1 MSSSRGTTLM
11 NLAGPTRCC
20 LSGVQPNSSGLEA
33 QDVPKK
39 MALMHVHTRD
49 TQKLGAPRAVAFLHH
64 ATTFSTVYFLHF
76 LPSLLSTVSTFYCL
90 HFLLSPLSTFS
101 TFYSLY
107 FLLSPLSRFSTFYC
121 LHFLPSHTFCFLHF
135 LLSPLPDFSPTFSF
149 ASVFL

>member
-49 TQKLGAPRAVAFLHH
+49 TQKLGTSCRRISAPRD
-64 ATTFSTVYFLHF
+64 HF
-76 LPSLLSTVSTFYCL
+76 LYC
-90 HFLLSPLSTFS
+90 LLSPLSTFS
-101 TFYSLY
+101 TFYCLHFLLPPLSTVSTFYFLY
-107 FLLSPLSRFSTFYC
+107 FLLSLLSTVSTF
-121 LHFLPSHTFCFLHF
+121 SFLHF
-135 LLSPLPDFSPTFSF
+135 LLSPLSTLSHFLLSPLPTFSSTRF
-149 ASVFL
+149 FPHFLIC